1 MPTAMRFVKA
11 EVDRRRFRRA
21 EVPILVRPVSPLA
34 HLVQRQVLDISLG
47 GLRCYS
53 DDEHPPGRRL
63 EIEIAFPDGGSAVA
77 LVEVVWEETLP
88 EGSPARYDVGLRF
101 VDARPEDMERIASL
115 LGASE
120 AR

>member
-1 MPTAMRFVKA
+1 MRFVKH
-11 EVDRRRFRRA
+11 EIDRRRFQRA
-21 EVPILVRPVSPLA
+21 GVPILVRPVSPLA
-34 HLVQRQVLDISLG
+34 RLVQRQVHDVSIG

-53 DDEHPPGRRL
+53 DEKHPPGRRL

-77 LVEVVWEETLP
+77 LVEVVWDEALP

-101 VDARPEDMERIASL
+101 VDALPEDLERIASL
-115 LGASE
+115 LAASE